1 MKFSWPQFFVYAAS
15 LVISL
20 VLNMYHPDVIDVLCT
35 PLPVKHGNNLDSSP
49 TIDRTPSNQ
58 HSLDREK

>member
-1 MKFSWPQFFVYAAS
+1 MKFSWRQFFVYAAS

-20 VLNMYHPDVIDVLCT
+20 VLNMYHPDVLDVLCIR
-35 PLPVKHGNNLDSSP
+35 LPVKGKYNLDSSP

-58 HSLDREK
+58 RSLDQEK

>member
-1 MKFSWPQFFVYAAS
+1 MKKSWFQFFVYAAS

-20 VLNMYHPDVIDVLCT
+20 VLNMYQPDVLDVLCT
-35 PLPVKHGNNLDSSP
+35 SLPVKRDRNLDSSP

-58 HSLDREK
+58 HSLDQEK

>member
-1 MKFSWPQFFVYAAS
+1 MKNKWLQFFVYAGS

-20 VLNMYHPDVIDVLCT
+20 VLDMYHPDVLDVLCT
-35 PLPVKHGNNLDSSP
+35 PLPVKHDRNLESPP

-58 HSLDREK
+58 RSLDQEK

>member
-1 MKFSWPQFFVYAAS
+1 MKNKWFQFFVYAAS

-20 VLNMYHPDVIDVLCT
+20 VLNMYHPDVLDVLCT
-35 PLPVKHGNNLDSSP
+35 PLPVKRDRNPDSPP

-58 HSLDREK
+58 RSLDQEK